1 MKTIKK
7 LSVLF
12 AAAAMMTSCSND
24 ELNLGNGNVDGDTNA
39 KDVTA
44 YLKVN
49 IKDASNMLSRAE
61 DGGYVNGDENEHAI
75 TNAKFYFFDANGI
88 FVQEATVWNG
98 GKDNGNHG
106 TTGNNIEYIGDNV
119 LVLKGLTTNTYPNY
133 MLTVLNVPEDFQPTH
148 GMSIDDVRNTLV
160 GIYDKEGE
168 DAKFVMSTSSY
179 YQNDTNHKYGT
190 NKLTKSDFMVLP
202 AGQATSDIN
211 VNEMTTVNVYVERL
225 AAKIDVNFAATTMND
240 DGYYP
245 IKVSVAGNANDEGRD
260 EEGLTEIY
268 IKFSKWGIS
277 GTTPNSYMTKNISNF
292 KSSSTPFNGWNMPT
306 FYRSFWGKSVVY
318 DKENFTL
325 NHLTFDKTNIEFGK
339 AGYCNE
345 NTNTIS
351 SITDED
357 GNLIGK
363 NVTSVIFTAQL
374 FEKVKNNDTEEYEY
388 KELDLVRFKG
398 ELYRKT
404 DFLAYVLDNLN
415 IQKKLNYY
423 KLVNT
428 TTSEDGVTT
437 NNYEQLN
444 AEELALDFELKEG
457 AGTGVIYVTSNLEVS
472 DDKYY
477 VKSNV
482 DGKEHY
488 EEVTWTEEAISTLKD
503 NLAKFYNAN
512 NEQSIANAYEGG
524 KMFYTVPVEHLVE
537 INNDGLVEGN
547 YGVVR
552 NHWYH
557 ITVNKIASIG
567 HGVFKPGTGEE
578 TGEPLIPEDD
588 PKDPT
593 YYLGA
598 TINVLSWKVV
608 NQNVNL

>member
-1 MKTIKK
+1 MKTTIKK

-268 IKFSKWGIS
+268 IQFSKWGIS

-292 KSSSTPFNGWNMPT
+292 KNSSTPFNGWNMPT

-415 IQKKLNYY
+415 IQNKLNYY

-477 VKSNV
+477 VKSE
-482 DGKEHY
+482 DGKHY
-488 EEVTWTEEAISTLKD
+488 EEVAWTEEAISTLKD

-512 NEQSIANAYEGG
+512 SEQSIANAYEGG

>member
-1 MKTIKK
+1 
-7 LSVLF
+7 
-12 AAAAMMTSCSND
+12 MMASCSND
-24 ELNLGNGNVDGDTNA
+24 ELNLGNGNVDGDTTA

-49 IKDASNMLSRAE
+49 IKDASNMISRAE
-61 DGGYVNGDENEHAI
+61 DGGYVNGDKNEHTI

-98 GKDNGNHG
+98 GKDNSEHG
-106 TTGNNIEYIGDNV
+106 TTGDNVEYIGDNV

-160 GIYDKEGE
+160 GIYDEN
-168 DAKFVMSTSSY
+168 DHFVMSTSSY
-179 YQNDTNHKYGT
+179 YQNDNSHKYGT
-190 NKLTKSDFMVLP
+190 NKLTISDFMILP

-225 AAKIDVNFAATTMND
+225 AAKIDVNFAATTMNN

-245 IKVSVAGNANDEGRD
+245 IEVSVAGNANNEGRN

-292 KSSSTPFNGWNMPT
+292 KSENIPFTGWNIPT

-325 NHLTFDKTNIEFGK
+325 NHLTFDKTNIEFEE
-339 AGYCNE
+339 ADYCNE

-351 SITDED
+351 SITDEE

-374 FEKVKNNDTEEYEY
+374 FEKVKKDETEEYEY

-398 ELYRKT
+398 ELYRKA

-415 IQKKLNYY
+415 IQNKLNYY

-437 NNYEQLN
+437 SNYEQLD
-444 AEELALDFELKEG
+444 AEELALDFELHEG
-457 AGTGVIYVTSNLEVS
+457 AGTGVINVTSTLKAS
-472 DDKYY
+472 DDNKYY
-477 VKSNV
+477 VKSIV

-488 EEVTWTEEAISTLKD
+488 EEVAWTEEAINTLKE
-503 NLAKFYNAN
+503 NLAKFYNN
-512 NEQSIANAYEGG
+512 NSTQSIANAYEGG

-537 INNDGLVEGN
+537 ISNEELVEGN

-578 TGEPLIPEDD
+578 TGEPLIPDDD

-608 NQNVNL
+608 NQSVNL